1 MTYQQMK
8 NLLLAVD
15 DPVQKLE
22 LVMDFGAH
30 MPPPPAAAQCHIISG
45 CASYVEIC
53 RLDDKFFGTAD
64 SALVRG
70 IVAILTAMV
79 DGRAPSEIKNM
90 DLLGEFAGLGLT
102 LGAGRMNGLNSMVR
116 FLQNL

>member
-8 NLLLAVD
+8 NLLAAVD

-30 MPPPPAAAQCHIISG
+30 MAPPPAGAQCHVISG

-53 RLDDKFFGTAD
+53 KAGNNFFGTAD

-79 DGRAPSEIKNM
+79 DGHTPGEIKKM
-90 DLLGEFAGLGLT
+90 DLSGEFAGLGLR
-102 LGAGRMNGLNSMVR
+102 LGAGRMNGLDSMIR

>member
-8 NLLLAVD
+8 NILQMLDNPAD
-15 DPVQKLE
+15 RLE
-22 LVMDFGAH
+22 AVMDFGTH
-30 MPPPPAAAQCHIISG
+30 MAPVPDTARCYEIDG
-45 CASYVEIC
+45 CASVAEIC
-53 RLDDKFFGTAD
+53 VDGVRFYGRAD

-79 DGRAPSEIKNM
+79 DGRDADEIKKM
-90 DLLGEFAGLGLT
+90 DIVGEFASLNLI
-102 LGAGRMNGLNSMVR
+102 LGAGRLNGVNSMIR